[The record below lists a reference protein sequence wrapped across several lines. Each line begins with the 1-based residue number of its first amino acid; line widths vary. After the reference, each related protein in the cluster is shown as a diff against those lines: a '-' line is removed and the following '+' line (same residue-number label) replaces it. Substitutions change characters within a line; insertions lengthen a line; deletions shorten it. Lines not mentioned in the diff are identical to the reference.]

1 VNVLLAAVL
10 VVLILLL
17 GSAAAVVVARRW
29 VWKPLVAQRVVV
41 QLDTDHA
48 VSGVLIERRGPL
60 LILAD
65 AHVHGPDGQNVKAD
79 GRTVIERSR
88 VLWVQVI

>member
-1 VNVLLAAVL
+1 MQVLLAAVL
-10 VVLILLL
+10 VVIAVALVL
-17 GSAAAVVVARRW
+17 AVVGARRW
-29 VWKPLVAQRVVV
+29 VWRPLVAQRVVV

-48 VSGVLIERRGPL
+48 ISGVLVERRGPL

-65 AHVHGPDGQNVKAD
+65 AHVHAPDQPAVKAD
-79 GRTVIERSR
+79 GRSVIERSR

>member
-1 VNVLLAAVL
+1 MLLAAVL
-10 VVLILLL
+10 VVLILIL
-17 GSAAAVVVARRW
+17 GLAPTVVVARRW
-29 VWKPLVAQRVVV
+29 VWRPLVAQRVVV

-48 VSGVLIERRGPL
+48 ISGLLVERRGPL

-65 AHVHGPDGQNVKAD
+65 AHVHAPEAQPVKAD
-79 GRTVIERSR
+79 GRAVIERAR